1 MLGAAAG
8 AGATPASPHLQFAV
22 GKISTIN
29 RTRIAIG
36 HVSCRIGPRMFV
48 SGFFVGERAVIACV
62 RSELEKI
69 EHGSPAMTGPV
80 PPSGGSVQGAPG
92 TPGTSGNVSSSSVSN
107 TSSSVSN
114 SSSSVSSS
122 ASSSSTSSSSSSG
135 GTTVT
140 TSSSV
145 NGVPGTQAT
154 GVVSA
159 LSSTSITVGGLTC
172 SIGPHVLA
180 LIGNAVAV
188 GDTASISCNN
198 GALAALAVGTAA

>member
-8 AGATPASPHLQFAV
+8 AGATSASLHLQFAV

-36 HVSCRIGPRMFV
+36 HVSCRIGPQMFV
-48 SGFFVGERAVIACV
+48 SGFVVGERAAIACV
-62 RSELEKI
+62 RSMLEKI
-69 EHGSPAMTGPV
+69 EHGSPAMTGSV
-80 PPSGGSVQGAPG
+80 PPSGGSAQGAPG
-92 TPGTSGNVSSSSVSN
+92 TPGTSGNVSI
-107 TSSSVSN
+107 SSVSN

-122 ASSSSTSSSSSSG
+122 VSSSSTSSSSSSG

-140 TSSSV
+140 TSSSA
-145 NGVPGTQAT
+145 NGVPGSHAT

-172 SIGPHVLA
+172 SIDAHVLA